1 MNILDILWLAYKGL
15 IARRTLA
22 FISVFAIMV
31 GITSVSFIQAFSQG
45 VENSVLSTLFQ
56 LNPTNIYVFNE
67 LGFVSPTDVSYMETL
82 PGISAVYPVIEAH
95 GVVQIS
101 GRIINVL
108 VVGVNNISAI
118 LGKVNLESGT
128 VYPPITA
135 PFAVI
140 GHDIGNPVP
149 NISIQPGSTL
159 ILKLSNGNSVPLTVY
174 GVLEPTES
182 VVIGDTSDV
191 VFIPLG
197 EAKALINPPGYFLV
211 ILQADNIND
220 VNTISTLLNYIY
232 GNSLTVTTIQQT
244 ISSVKLILAGFSFMV
259 ITIGSI
265 SLFVGAMGIMGITLA
280 RVYQRTREI
289 GIMKTLG
296 LTTKQVLLVFLLEAI
311 MVGVIGGIIGL
322 VLTFLG
328 TYYLDRVGITMN
340 VGSNGG
346 SPLILKIYP
355 TLSMTDVLSAL
366 IIAIITGIIAGIY
379 PALKA
384 AKLTVI
390 EAIRRD

>member
-1 MNILDILWLAYKGL
+1 M
-15 IARRTLA
+15 ARRTLA

-95 GVVQIS
+95 GVVQIG

-328 TYYLDRVGITMN
+328 TYYLDRVGIAMN

-355 TLSMTDVLSAL
+355 SLSMTDVLTAL

>member
-1 MNILDILWLAYKGL
+1 M
-15 IARRTLA
+15 ARRTLA

-67 LGFVSPTDVSYMETL
+67 LGFVSPTDISYMETL

-95 GVVQIS
+95 GVVQIG

-174 GVLEPTES
+174 GL
-182 VVIGDTSDV
+182 
-191 VFIPLG
+191 
-197 EAKALINPPGYFLV
+197 NP
-211 ILQADNIND
+211 
-220 VNTISTLLNYIY
+220 
-232 GNSLTVTTIQQT
+232 
-244 ISSVKLILAGFSFMV
+244 FS
-259 ITIGSI
+259 
-265 SLFVGAMGIMGITLA
+265 
-280 RVYQRTREI
+280 R
-289 GIMKTLG
+289 
-296 LTTKQVLLVFLLEAI
+296 
-311 MVGVIGGIIGL
+311 
-322 VLTFLG
+322 
-328 TYYLDRVGITMN
+328 
-340 VGSNGG
+340 
-346 SPLILKIYP
+346 
-355 TLSMTDVLSAL
+355 
-366 IIAIITGIIAGIY
+366 
-379 PALKA
+379 
-384 AKLTVI
+384 
-390 EAIRRD
+390 